1 MRDIP
6 GSLTPATIV
15 SEFSTPGRIS
25 PMSAPFCRISLLQDR
40 DRQNLRLFPSSPILR
55 RNINPRKLHSGL
67 RISCAFSRYM
77 SGGHAM
83 TTSAPT
89 LSEAPA
95 VLHVFEQDGGW
106 HWGITVPRS
115 TGSGFKLIA
124 FSQHVFPAEDAAQ
137 RDGARELAAIAASSE
152 N

>member
-1 MRDIP
+1 
-6 GSLTPATIV
+6 
-15 SEFSTPGRIS
+15 
-25 PMSAPFCRISLLQDR
+25 
-40 DRQNLRLFPSSPILR
+40 
-55 RNINPRKLHSGL
+55 
-67 RISCAFSRYM
+67 
-77 SGGHAM
+77 M

-89 LSEAPA
+89 LSEAPP

-124 FSQHVFPAEDAAQ
+124 FSQHVFPAEDAA
-137 RDGARELAAIAASSE
+137 RHDGAQALAAIADNSE